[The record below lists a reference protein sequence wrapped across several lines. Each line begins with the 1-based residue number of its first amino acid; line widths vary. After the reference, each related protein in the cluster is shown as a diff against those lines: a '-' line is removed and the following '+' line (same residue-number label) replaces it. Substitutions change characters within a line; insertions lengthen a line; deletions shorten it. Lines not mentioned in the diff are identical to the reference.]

1 MKILRLLH
9 RWLGLLVSLVVI
21 AVALSG
27 GILIFH
33 DSILRIAWPGLA
45 HPLQPGQ
52 EDAYSAVL
60 AHVEQ
65 RFRDPGIQLIKFPD
79 QGMNAFHLWL
89 KDGSEAMVHPSSGDL
104 ISRWSWQETWTGV
117 LFELHANLMAGEPGE
132 EVNGYLGLL
141 VLGFVLSGLILW
153 WPQRRT
159 FRLRFAVPRAMSSAH
174 LVRAHSAIGVIFA
187 AGILLFVLT
196 GVAMV
201 FYRPFMTAIT
211 AVLDSAPP
219 MVPVER
225 VEPTDQPVQPWAT
238 ILDTVTKTF
247 PDGKLVYYIPPRPE
261 NAVMTFRKRMPGE
274 WHPNGRSFI
283 LLHPYTGE
291 VLQTIDARQQQ
302 FGMRLMEK
310 AYPLHASKVG
320 GVPYTFLALCTS
332 GALIALGVLGCL
344 SYGFRIVPRRRK
356 H

>member
-33 DSILRIAWPGLA
+33 DSILRMSWPELA
-45 HPLQPGQ
+45 HPFQPGQ
-52 EDAYSAVL
+52 EHAYPPVL

-65 RFRDPGIQLIKFPD
+65 RFRDPGIQLVKFPD
-79 QGMNAFHLWL
+79 REMNAFHLWL
-89 KDGSEAMVHPSSGDL
+89 TDGSEAMVHPSSGDL
-104 ISRWSWQETWTGV
+104 ISRWTWNETLTGV
-117 LFELHANLMAGEPGE
+117 LFELHENLMAGEAGE
-132 EVNGYLGLL
+132 QVNGFLGLL
-141 VLGFVLSGLILW
+141 ILGFVLSGLILW
-153 WPQRRT
+153 WSQRRT
-159 FRLRFAVPRAMSSAH
+159 FRLRFVVPLAMSSAH
-174 LVRAHSAIGVIFA
+174 FVRAHSAIGVIFA

-196 GVAMV
+196 GVTMV
-201 FYRPFMTAIT
+201 FYRPFMSAVT
-211 AVLDSAPP
+211 AVLDTTPP
-219 MVPVER
+219 MVPVAR
-225 VEPTDQPVQPWAT
+225 VEPMDQPVQPWAT

-247 PDGKLVYYIPPRPE
+247 PDGKLVYYIPPRPD
-261 NAVMTFRKRMPGE
+261 NAVMIFRKRMPGE

-283 LLHPYTGE
+283 LLHPYTSE

-302 FGMRLMEK
+302 FGVRLMEK

-320 GVPYTFLALCTS
+320 GVPYTLLALCTS

-344 SYGFRIVPRRRK
+344 SYGFKLLPGRRK

>member
-21 AVALSG
+21 VVALSG

-33 DSILRIAWPGLA
+33 DSILRMMWPDLA
-45 HPLQPGQ
+45 RPLRSGQ
-52 EDAYSAVL
+52 EHAYPAVL

-79 QGMNAFHLWL
+79 RGMNAFHLWL
-89 KDGSEAMVHPSSGDL
+89 KDDSEALVHPSSGDL
-104 ISRWSWQETWTGV
+104 ISQWTWKETWTGV
-117 LFELHANLMAGEPGE
+117 LFELHANLMSGERGE
-132 EVNGYLGLL
+132 QVNGYLGLL
-141 VLGFVLSGLILW
+141 IVGFVLSGLVLW

-159 FRLRFAVPRAMSSAH
+159 FRLRFAMPLGISSAH
-174 LVRAHSAIGVIFA
+174 FVRSHSAIGVIFA

-196 GVAMV
+196 GVTMV
-201 FYRPFMTAIT
+201 FYRPFMNAIT
-211 AVLDSAPP
+211 TVLDSSPP
-219 MVPVER
+219 MVPVAR
-225 VEPTDQPVQPWAT
+225 ADPMDKPVQPWAT
-238 ILDTVTKTF
+238 TLDTVAKTF
-247 PDGKLVYYIPPRPE
+247 PAGKLVYYIPPRAD

-283 LLHPYTGE
+283 LVHLYTGE

-344 SYGFRIVPRRRK
+344 SYGFKILPRRRK